1 MAKHSTP
8 RVPIQTPMFD
18 AAGNLTRTWIIFFER
33 LKQIEAGPDLEEAT
47 FVIYD
52 TAVGSNVTNLL
63 PVQRGGTAVMADIVP
78 KMDVTADFTFDILIT
93 RAGEDFAT
101 HRDSIF
107 GTDKLTVPGGTD
119 AGTVIT
125 QEVFVS
131 DPFVLEVDDVLSSDI
146 LDSDGTGVYTIVLRW
161 TP

>member
-1 MAKHSTP
+1 MPTINKNNPKRTP
-8 RVPIQTPMFD
+8 IPVVPRTMQITNPD
-18 AAGNLTRTWIIFFER
+18 GTVTRSGMLLLEQ
-33 LKQIEAGPDLEEAT
+33 LQELGGEDLEEAT
-47 FVIYD
+47 FVLYD
-52 TAVGSNVTNLL
+52 TAVADNVTNLL
-63 PVQRGGTAVMADIVP
+63 PVQRGGTAVAADICP
-78 KMDVTADFTFDILIT
+78 KDDVAADFTFDILIT

-107 GTDKLTVPGGTD
+107 GTDKLTVPAGTD

-146 LDSDGTGVYTIVLRW
+146 LDSD
-161 TP
+161 